1 MPLGQVLF
9 LFLLKLKLKSIM
21 INFEYLEKN
30 LENLRTQYLTAQ
42 PFPYLII
49 DNFCDDEKLSKAYAN
64 VPELS
69 NKSRDYGFAGN
80 KFEKSNYKEICPE
93 FLELYNDLASE
104 RFNLILSFI
113 TAKKTFVD
121 PKNFGGGLHQ
131 GKKNS
136 FLDMHLDFN
145 YHPLHKNWYREL
157 NLLLYL
163 NKDWKEEYKG
173 HLKIKDLR
181 TNDEA
186 ELAVPFNR
194 MIIQQCAPYS
204 LHGYD
209 MTNFPDGRYRTSIA
223 TYAYQIHERLIETP
237 RTTDWFPKEDASTFK
252 KLFAK
257 NYNILVKTKNKFFGS
272 ATAKNQ

>member
-1 MPLGQVLF
+1 
-9 LFLLKLKLKSIM
+9 M
-21 INFEYLEKN
+21 INFEL
-30 LENLRTQYLTAQ
+30 LENNLDELRIKYLSAQ
-42 PFPYLII
+42 PFPHLIL
-49 DNFCDDEKLSKAYAN
+49 DNFCDEEKLTRAYEA
-64 VPELS
+64 VPELG
-69 NKSRDYGFAGN
+69 NKSRDYAFANN

-93 FLELYNDLASE
+93 FAEFYNDLSSE
-104 RFNLILSFI
+104 RFNKILAFI

-145 YHPLHKNWYREL
+145 YHPINKNWYREL

-163 NKDWKEEYKG
+163 NKGWKPEYG
-173 HLKIKDLR
+173 GALKIKDLR
-181 TNDEA
+181 TNEEA

-194 MIIQQCAPYS
+194 MIIQQCAPYT

-209 MTNFPDGRYRTSIA
+209 MTSFPAGNYRTSIA
-223 TYAYQIHERLIETP
+223 TYAYQLHERLIEQP
-237 RTTDWFPKEDASTFK
+237 RTTDWFPKEDASVMK
-252 KLFAK
+252 KLLAK
-257 NYNILVKTKNKFFGS
+257 NYNFLVKTKNKFFGS

>member
-1 MPLGQVLF
+1 
-9 LFLLKLKLKSIM
+9 M
-21 INFEYLEKN
+21 INFDFLESNK
-30 LENLRTQYLTAQ
+30 EALRIKYLTAQ
-42 PFPYLII
+42 PFPYLVI
-49 DNFCDDEKLSKAYAN
+49 DNFCDEEKLNKAYN
-64 VPELS
+64 SIPELE
-69 NKSRDYGFAGN
+69 NKSRDYAFANN

-93 FLELYNDLASE
+93 LKDYYNDLSSQ
-104 RFNLILSFI
+104 RFNDILSFI

-145 YHPLHKNWYREL
+145 YHPLNKKWYREL

-163 NKDWKEEYKG
+163 NKDWKPEYKG

-181 TNDEA
+181 TNEEA
-186 ELAVPFNR
+186 SIEVPFNR
-194 MIIQQCAPYS
+194 MIIQQCAPYT

-209 MTNFPDGRYRTSIA
+209 MTNFPEGKFRTSIA
-223 TYAYQIHERLIETP
+223 TYAYQLHNRFMEKP
-237 RTTDWFPKEDASTFK
+237 RTTDWFPKEDASVVK
-252 KLFAK
+252 KLLAK
-257 NYNILVKTKNKFFGS
+257 NYNFLVQTKNKFFGS